1 MSALSIS
8 NKRFIT
14 YVLVTL
20 LLIATIYGIRA
31 SCILHTFDKDKLVK
45 SKFEVDLTPHINKE
59 ETSYTDGCLL
69 FHGIDEKHP
78 LYLRYFSKPY
88 EVTFYISFLHEKLKT
103 NKGRENIRY
112 RSFDDGSDGYVP
124 VVAYDPEL
132 QILVFGYSNGIGG

>member
-1 MSALSIS
+1 MTALSKSI
-8 NKRFIT
+8 KRSIT

-20 LLIATIYGIRA
+20 LVIATIYGIRA
-31 SCILHTFDKDKLVK
+31 SRILHTFDKDNLVK
-45 SKFEVDLTPHINKE
+45 NTFEVDLTPHIYNE

-69 FHGIDEKHP
+69 FQGIDEKHP

-88 EVTFYISFLHEKLKT
+88 EVTFNISFLHEKLRT
-103 NKGRENIRY
+103 NKGNTIRY